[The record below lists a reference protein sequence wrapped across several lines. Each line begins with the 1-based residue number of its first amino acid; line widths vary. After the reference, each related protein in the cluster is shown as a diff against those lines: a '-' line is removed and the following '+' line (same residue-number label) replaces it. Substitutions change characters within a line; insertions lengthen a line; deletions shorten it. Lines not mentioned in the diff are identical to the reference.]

1 MSKPKVRGETPRVAF
16 VASILLVLL
25 GALAW
30 ASGLPFLFPSLGPS
44 AFLLSSKVGERV
56 SEPRR
61 VVGGHVIGVVVGLFT
76 YHLVAPGLTVMQ
88 PSPPFSMAALR
99 LSLSGILAVGLTTA
113 GMVVTDLRHPPACAT
128 TLIVALGLLTKL
140 TDGVIVVVSI
150 AILVAVQ
157 QGLAYLETVPP
168 APDVFYRGEAG
179 DETGPKG
186 D

>member
-1 MSKPKVRGETPRVAF
+1 MSKLKIRGETPRVAF

-61 VVGGHVIGVVVGLFT
+61 VVGGHVIGVVFGLLT

-88 PSPPFSMAALR
+88 PSPPFSIAALR

-113 GMVVTDLRHPPACAT
+113 GMVITDLRHPPACAT
-128 TLIVALGLLTKL
+128 TLIVALGLLTKPAE
-140 TDGVIVVVSI
+140 GVVVI
-150 AILVAVQ
+150 TAIVILVTVQ
-157 QGLAYLETVPP
+157 QALAYLETVPP
-168 APDVFYRGEAG
+168 APDVFYRGNAG
-179 DETGPKG
+179 EETGPKS